1 MLISFFNVVDCTKE
15 MCSRGCELPP
25 KKGTV
30 ITGTG
35 TYSKVVGRQCP
46 SQKALIRHF
55 VDVEVADGI
64 DVNLQNE
71 IDRAPFNLENTV
83 VEFMNCQLEEER
95 TYDLSDY
102 DFSDL
107 YKYVKRSNVTT
118 NLRRVNGRLE
128 DVSGT
133 GGLVSTNNDI
143 TTYRVTRFE
152 EITELPDSVSLG
164 DSNVLKIENSDW
176 MVYDNVTGE
185 VKRSPVLSS
194 SSKKDGFIEFD
205 FTGLGWKN
213 TTEPAGW
220 IGRSGD
226 KLEPVSAIYFVV

>member
-1 MLISFFNVVDCTKE
+1 M
-15 MCSRGCELPP
+15 
-25 KKGTV
+25 
-30 ITGTG
+30 
-35 TYSKVVGRQCP
+35 
-46 SQKALIRHF
+46 
-55 VDVEVADGI
+55 
-64 DVNLQNE
+64 
-71 IDRAPFNLENTV
+71 
-83 VEFMNCQLEEER
+83 
-95 TYDLSDY
+95 
-102 DFSDL
+102 
-107 YKYVKRSNVTT
+107 
-118 NLRRVNGRLE
+118 
-128 DVSGT
+128 
-133 GGLVSTNNDI
+133 
-143 TTYRVTRFE
+143 
-152 EITELPDSVSLG
+152 G